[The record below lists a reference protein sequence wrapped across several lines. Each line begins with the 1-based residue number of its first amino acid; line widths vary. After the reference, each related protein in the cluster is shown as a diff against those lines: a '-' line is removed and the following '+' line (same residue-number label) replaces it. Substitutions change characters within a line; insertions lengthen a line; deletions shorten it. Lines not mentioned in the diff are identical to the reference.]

1 MSFRP
6 PSVSPSPSPGPDS
19 RATARQSMG
28 PAARGTPT
36 LTPASPRPGGQTN
49 TRPTSE
55 LLGTGAMSFQTPE
68 GMRQNA
74 SNLDDQLMT
83 QTYFVAEALDQWFEN
98 LQNYE
103 ATLVSP
109 FLYCYCGVAY

>member
-6 PSVSPSPSPGPDS
+6 SPTPSPGPDS

-36 LTPASPRPGGQTN
+36 LTPASPRPGGQTG

-68 GMRQNA
+68 GMWQETVG
-74 SNLDDQLMT
+74 SD
-83 QTYFVAEALDQWFEN
+83 
-98 LQNYE
+98 
-103 ATLVSP
+103 S
-109 FLYCYCGVAY
+109 